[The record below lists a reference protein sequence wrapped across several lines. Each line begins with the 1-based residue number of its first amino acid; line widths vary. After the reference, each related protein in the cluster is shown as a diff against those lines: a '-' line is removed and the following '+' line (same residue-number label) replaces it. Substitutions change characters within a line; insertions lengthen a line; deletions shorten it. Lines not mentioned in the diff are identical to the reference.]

1 MKRALF
7 FALPLCLCLALL
19 AGCGPRQPQELP
31 EEKNDDTE
39 QVTAEVLQD
48 QEEAPAPY
56 FDPCEEAVRRYALI
70 FGDRLSFAEGET
82 VAFADV
88 FPYFTYA
95 GVYRPDQAYL
105 YSLPELTACRNVEE
119 WVYTIPVE
127 TAEDLISQEIL
138 TEEDFPQDMR
148 EGDVYRIP
156 VSFFTVRRE
165 VYPYFDQETYTL
177 SNVPA
182 QLVDSFLTETFPTT
196 VDHTGLSAYDPA
208 TDTYTFE
215 AFTGESYY
223 DITTGS
229 ASGTSEGLWTF
240 SAAAVLDREIQPE
253 AVTGCSYTLS
263 IQLKDDGDCRFLSVQ
278 ASPLNPWDV
287 YEPSE
292 DLGAL
297 AELLEGRTGTAAAD
311 EALIRAVFDYQ
322 RQTPRRSSEW
332 SLLPAFSE
340 DRPPD
345 WVELVLYVYMMCE
358 DTGENAEGYST
369 MTDEAFAATVER
381 YLPGISYTPDDS
393 PYFAYADGVY
403 TSKGWGDV
411 SGDLLLPVSLTCH
424 GDGTYTMVLNGYCF
438 YFYDLE
444 DWNDETSLSPLTKA
458 ILALRGGQYPVSRL
472 GALLGLYLDEGTR
485 DSLPVSSQ
493 VTITFRLTGDE
504 AHPFQYLSCERP
516 PLPPQ
521 A

>member
-7 FALPLCLCLALL
+7 FILALCLCLTLL
-19 AGCGPRQPQELP
+19 GGCAPQEEERLP
-31 EEKNDDTE
+31 EENPGGTPE
-39 QVTAEVLQD
+39 QVTPEVLQD

-56 FDPCEEAVRRYALI
+56 FDPREEAVRRYALI

-105 YSLPELTACRNVEE
+105 YNLPELTACRNVEE
-119 WVYTIPVE
+119 WVYTIPAE
-127 TAEDLISQEIL
+127 TAADLMAREIL
-138 TEEDFPQDMR
+138 TEEDFPEDMR

-165 VYPYFDQETYTL
+165 LYPYFDQETCTL

-182 QLVDSFLTETFPTT
+182 QLVDGFLTETFPTT

-208 TDTYTFE
+208 TDTYSFE

-223 DITTGS
+223 DITIGS
-229 ASGTSEGLWTF
+229 ASGTSDGLWTF
-240 SAAAVLDREIQPE
+240 AAAAVLDREIQPE
-253 AVTGCSYTLS
+253 AVTGCSYTFS
-263 IQLKDDGDCRFLSVQ
+263 IQLKENGDCRFLSVE
-278 ASPLNPWDV
+278 AAPLNPWDV
-287 YEPSE
+287 YQPSE

-311 EALIRAVFDYQ
+311 EALILAMYDYQ
-322 RQTPRRSSEW
+322 RQTARRSYEW

-340 DRPPD
+340 DCPPD

-358 DTGENAEGYST
+358 DTGENAEGYPT

-393 PYFAYADGVY
+393 PYFAYADGVH
-403 TSKGWGDV
+403 TSRGWGDV
-411 SGDLLLPVSLTCH
+411 SGELLLPVSLTCH
-424 GDGTYTMVLNGYCF
+424 GDGTYTMVLNGYLF
-438 YFYDLE
+438 YEMEDL
-444 DWNDETSLSPLTKA
+444 NDEASLSPLMKA
-458 ILALRGGQYPVSRL
+458 ILALRDGQVPVSRH
-472 GALLGLYLDEGTR
+472 GALLGLYVDEDTR

-516 PLPPQ
+516 ALPPQ
-521 A
+521 V

>member
-7 FALPLCLCLALL
+7 FAMTLCLCLALL

-39 QVTAEVLQD
+39 QVTPKVLEN
-48 QEEAPAPY
+48 QEEAPTPY
-56 FDPCEEAVRRYALI
+56 FEPREEAVRRYALV
-70 FGDRLSFAEGET
+70 FGDRLSFTEGEK
-82 VAFADV
+82 VALADV

-119 WVYTIPVE
+119 RVYTIPVE
-127 TAEDLISQEIL
+127 TAEDLISREIL

-177 SNVPA
+177 SNIPA
-182 QLVDSFLTETFPTT
+182 QLVDGFLTETFHTT

-223 DITTGS
+223 DITMGS
-229 ASGTSEGLWTF
+229 ASGTSEGLWSF
-240 SAAAVLDREIQPE
+240 SAAAVLDREIQSDP
-253 AVTGCSYTLS
+253 VTGYSYTFS
-263 IQLKDDGDCRFLSVQ
+263 IQLTGNGDCRFLSVQ

-292 DLGAL
+292 DPGAL
-297 AELLEGRTGTAAAD
+297 AELLENRTGTAAAD
-311 EALIRAVFDYQ
+311 EALILAVYDYQ
-322 RQTPRRSSEW
+322 RQTTRRGYEW
-332 SLLPAFSE
+332 SLLPDFSA
-340 DRPPD
+340 DSAPD
-345 WVELVLYVYMMCE
+345 WDELVLYGYMMCE

-369 MTDEAFAATVER
+369 MTDAAFAATVER

-393 PYFAYADGVY
+393 PYFAYADGVH
-403 TSKGWGDV
+403 TSRGWGDV

-438 YFYDLE
+438 YELE
-444 DWNDETSLSPLTKA
+444 DLNDDASLSPLTKA
-458 ILALRGGQYPVSRL
+458 ILALRDGQYPVSRL
-472 GALLGLYLDEGTR
+472 GALLGLYVDEDTR

-504 AHPFQYLSCERP
+504 AHPFQYLACERP

>member
-7 FALPLCLCLALL
+7 FILALCLCLTLL
-19 AGCGPRQPQELP
+19 GGCAPQEEERLP
-31 EEKNDDTE
+31 EENPGGTPE
-39 QVTAEVLQD
+39 QVTPEVLQD

-56 FDPCEEAVRRYALI
+56 FDPREEAVRRYALI

-105 YSLPELTACRNVEE
+105 YSLPELTACRDSKE
-119 WVYTIPVE
+119 WVYTIPAE
-127 TAEDLISQEIL
+127 TAADLMAREIL
-138 TEEDFPQDMR
+138 TEEDFPEDMR

-165 VYPYFDQETYTL
+165 LYPYFDQETCTL

-182 QLVDSFLTETFPTT
+182 QLVDGFLTETFPTT

-208 TDTYTFE
+208 TDTYSFE

-223 DITTGS
+223 DITIGS
-229 ASGTSEGLWTF
+229 ASGTSDGLWTF
-240 SAAAVLDREIQPE
+240 AAAAVLDREIQPE
-253 AVTGCSYTLS
+253 AVTGCSYTFS
-263 IQLKDDGDCRFLSVQ
+263 IQLKENGDCRFLSVE
-278 ASPLNPWDV
+278 AAPLNPWDV
-287 YEPSE
+287 YQPSE

-311 EALIRAVFDYQ
+311 EALILAMYDYQ
-322 RQTPRRSSEW
+322 RQTARRSYEW

-340 DRPPD
+340 DCPPD

-358 DTGENAEGYST
+358 DTGENAEGYPT

-393 PYFAYADGVY
+393 PYFAYADGVH
-403 TSKGWGDV
+403 TSRGWGDV
-411 SGDLLLPVSLTCH
+411 SGELLLPVSLTCH
-424 GDGTYTMVLNGYCF
+424 GDGTYTMALNGYRF
-438 YFYDLE
+438 YEMEDL
-444 DWNDETSLSPLTKA
+444 NDEASLSPLMKA
-458 ILALRGGQYPVSRL
+458 ILALRDGQVPVSRH
-472 GALLGLYLDEGTR
+472 GALLGLYVDEDTR

-516 PLPPQ
+516 ALPPQ